1 MTLPTFTADHY
12 DALAEICNMAM
23 GEAGAALASL
33 LDVFVRLTSPSVKIL
48 EAGELLGHLQTL
60 TDPAR
65 EVTAV
70 RQSFYG
76 KVTGEVIALHLAG
89 QPREIHDL
97 LGYDSEPDS
106 HQEREI
112 LFDVSNLVNGAV
124 VNGIWRPLG
133 VEVGFSP
140 PSLHAEATA
149 LKDLGLEQNPAW
161 SHVLLCEVSF
171 QLEDREFHISE
182 LVFLPDD
189 SFSFIRDALDRF
201 LEEIG

>member
-1 MTLPTFTADHY
+1 MTIPTFTSDHY
-12 DALAEICNMAM
+12 DALAEICNLAM
-23 GEAGAALASL
+23 GQAGAALAGL
-33 LDVFVRLTSPSVKIL
+33 LDVFVCLTSPSVKIL
-48 EAGELLGHLQTL
+48 EASELLGHLQTRD
-60 TDPAR
+60 DPGR

-97 LGYDSEPDS
+97 LGYAEEPDDQ
-106 HQEREI
+106 QEREI

-140 PSLHAEATA
+140 PSLLAERTA
-149 LKDLGLEQNPAW
+149 LRDLGLARSPAW
-161 SHVLLCEVSF
+161 NHVLLCEVSF
-171 QLEDREFHISE
+171 QLENRAFAISE

-189 SFSFIRDALDRF
+189 SFAFIRDALDRF
-201 LEEIG
+201 LERIG